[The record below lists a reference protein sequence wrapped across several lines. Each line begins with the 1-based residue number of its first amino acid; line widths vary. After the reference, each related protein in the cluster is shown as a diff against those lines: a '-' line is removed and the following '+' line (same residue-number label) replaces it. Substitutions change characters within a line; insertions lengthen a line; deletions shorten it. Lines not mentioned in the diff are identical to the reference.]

1 MPGSAAVG
9 FLALWYSPVLLK
21 GQSPV
26 LPEPLQEPKGIPLS
40 KLPVGTGPEV
50 DSVTLTPT
58 DVPDPK
64 SYNRLNIIDILC
76 FLIKYVATKIIDLI

>member
-1 MPGSAAVG
+1 MPGVSRGWIPGTLVFSRA
-9 FLALWYSPVLLK
+9 FFK

-50 DSVTLTPT
+50 DSVTPTPSRY
-58 DVPDPK
+58 VGHH
-64 SYNRLNIIDILC
+64 RLGI
-76 FLIKYVATKIIDLI
+76 

>member
-1 MPGSAAVG
+1 LGERKKSGTDLMP
-9 FLALWYSPVLLK
+9 YSYLTRRPHLL
-21 GQSPV
+21 
-26 LPEPLQEPKGIPLS
+26 PLHPLR
-40 KLPVGTGPEV
+40 GEREEV
-50 DSVTLTPT
+50 RGAEQPHAT

>member
-9 FLALWYSPVLLK
+9 FLALWYSPVLRT

-50 DSVTLTPT
+50 DSVTLTPSR
-58 DVPDPK
+58 DAGHH
-64 SYNRLNIIDILC
+64 RLGIQPG
-76 FLIKYVATKIIDLI
+76 AGR